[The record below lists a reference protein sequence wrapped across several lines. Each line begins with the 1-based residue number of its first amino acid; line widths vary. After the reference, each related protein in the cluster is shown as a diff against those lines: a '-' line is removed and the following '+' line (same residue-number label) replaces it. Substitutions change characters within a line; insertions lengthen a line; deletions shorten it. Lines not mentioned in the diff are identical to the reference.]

1 MRGDGAASMAVG
13 AGSLAALA
21 ALTGGLPAAL
31 YAAGGSPV
39 PHGLPSWHQ
48 VIAALARPDDGT
60 MFLAAVRW
68 VSWLAWAAFTLS
80 AAAEMLAQLRGRAA
94 PRLRL
99 AGPVQSLATAL
110 VASVFVS
117 LLPAPHLPR
126 TAPVAVSIAQI
137 AGTAPARPGTPAR
150 TTAGGP
156 DGTGRGWVI
165 RGRLAVPPG
174 GRYIVAERDDLWG
187 IAARRL
193 GDGER
198 WREIFALNRGRLQP
212 DGRRLTDPRLIYPGW
227 ILLLPSSQAR
237 PRASAHHGACFGPRR
252 PDGGLPAPRA
262 GSQPGSAPAA
272 ATRQPGRPRDH
283 TAQRP
288 AGIGLPGGSLV
299 GITLA
304 AAVSTALAA
313 WRLHRRR
320 AAVPRWPA
328 RPGQVEAPLPD
339 AITRLRRAYLR
350 SLGAEA
356 AGTRSGPWPDP
367 RPPGPAACRAAE
379 DEAGLDEFGAPVGPA
394 APGPG
399 TGHPPAAP
407 HPAAS
412 GRPAPA
418 AAWAGAAP
426 APFRPA
432 VPRWPLVPGP
442 QPGAAGRRGGDPA
455 AGRQV
460 PQAPGT
466 IVFGQRAGAEI
477 PLADAAAGGLGLTGP
492 GAHDAAR
499 AVLISLLASPRS
511 HAEHGPQV
519 VIPAADL
526 RLLVSPRHSGQ
537 VPGVTPGY
545 PGGLAVTGSL
555 DEALDRIE
563 TEITHRIRVQ
573 DAGTDDYQAGPGR
586 QAPPL
591 AVIATAGPRSHARL
605 RAVLDA
611 GQPAGILAIVIGTWP
626 AGTTCQISS
635 AGIVTAA
642 TRPGLTG
649 IDTYRLQAPDTAAL
663 LDLLRGAQGHVTDEP
678 ASSTAAPA
686 RPARHEPAP
695 EARRDASGSGGQP
708 GRHARPAASRAEAGP
723 PPGRTAPEPGYAPGS
738 APASRDA
745 RPVEIAVL
753 GTVRITA
760 AGSELRSGLR
770 KARELLA
777 FLVMHPA
784 GVTGDAISEALW
796 PESDPRYA
804 ARQRHLAVRKGRELL
819 RTATGL
825 RTPMFITL
833 AGDRYQLDPS
843 LIGADL
849 WRFDTALDQAQAAT
863 DQDDQLTALRRATAC
878 YHGPLC
884 DGTAFDWTERYAE
897 PARRRAVDALAR
909 IAGILQPASPEQALA
924 TLETALVHD
933 PYNEALYQRI
943 MHIQVGLGRPDAARR
958 TLRLLETRLAEL
970 GLAPDPATR
979 QAAGAAGNQVSHRPT
994 TSPRPS

>member
-1 MRGDGAASMAVG
+1 MAAG

-21 ALTGGLPAAL
+21 ALIGGLPAVL

-39 PHGLPSWHQ
+39 PRALPSWHQ

-68 VSWLAWAAFTLS
+68 VSWLAWAVFTLS

-126 TAPVAVSIAQI
+126 TAPVTVSMAQI

-150 TTAGGP
+150 TTAGGA
-156 DGTGRGWVI
+156 DGTGPGRPT
-165 RGRLAVPPG
+165 RGRPAVPPG

-227 ILLLPSSQAR
+227 ILLLPSPQAR
-237 PRASAHHGACFGPRR
+237 PPGPAHHGACYGPRR

-262 GSQPGSAPAA
+262 GSRPGSAPAA

-328 RPGQVEAPLPD
+328 RPGQAEAPLPD

-350 SLGAEA
+350 GLAAE
-356 AGTRSGPWPDP
+356 
-367 RPPGPAACRAAE
+367 AAE
-379 DEAGLDEFGAPVGPA
+379 DEAGLDEFGAPAGPA

-407 HPAAS
+407 HPAAL
-412 GRPAPA
+412 GRPAP

-442 QPGAAGRRGGDPA
+442 QPAAAGDPA

-460 PQAPGT
+460 PQPPGT
-466 IVFGQRAGAEI
+466 IVFGRRAGAEI

-563 TEITHRIRVQ
+563 TEITHRLRIQ
-573 DAGTDDYQAGPGR
+573 DAGADDYQAGPGR
-586 QAPPL
+586 QAPARTPPL
-591 AVIATAGPRSHARL
+591 AVIATAAPQSHARL

-626 AGTTCQISS
+626 AGTTCQISP

-642 TRPGLTG
+642 TRPALTG

-678 ASSTAAPA
+678 ASSTAAA
-686 RPARHEPAP
+686 RPARHEPGP
-695 EARRDASGSGGQP
+695 EARRDASGTSGVP
-708 GRHARPAASRAEAGP
+708 SARRAEAGP
-723 PPGRTAPEPGYAPGS
+723 PPGQTAPGPGHAPGS

-784 GVTGDAISEALW
+784 GVTGEAISEALW

-804 ARQRHLAVRKGRELL
+804 ARQRHLALRKARELL

-843 LIGADL
+843 LIGTDL

-933 PYNEALYQRI
+933 PYNEALYQKI
-943 MHIQVGLGRPDAARR
+943 MHLQMRLGRPDAARR

-994 TSPRPS
+994 TTTSPRPS